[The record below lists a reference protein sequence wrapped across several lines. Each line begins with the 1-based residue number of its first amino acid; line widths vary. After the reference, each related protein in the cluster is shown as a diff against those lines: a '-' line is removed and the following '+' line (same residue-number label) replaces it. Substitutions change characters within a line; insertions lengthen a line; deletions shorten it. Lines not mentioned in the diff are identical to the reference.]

1 MMNTKDTLN
10 ACKDINGW
18 EVTASFAVGGFEW
31 LAFSEKQQGR
41 MIIIS
46 SQRTTLVD
54 CESGGIE
61 DCDIV
66 FDEQQL
72 IAYCDRLSDEQLH
85 IAGQFGGSL
94 PDSARTGEKVII
106 QTNDKHIMQI
116 YFVTADNLKTQIYL
130 NLEVA
135 HDTDLV

>member
-1 MMNTKDTLN
+1 MMMPSDTRD
-10 ACKDINGW
+10 ACKGINGW
-18 EVTASFAVGGFEW
+18 EIAASFSVGGFEW

-46 SQRTTLVD
+46 SQRTTFVD

-72 IAYCDRLSDEQLH
+72 IAHCDRLPDEQLH
-85 IAGQFGGSL
+85 IAGQFGGNL

-106 QTNDKHIMQI
+106 QT
-116 YFVTADNLKTQIYL
+116 F
-130 NLEVA
+130 
-135 HDTDLV
+135 